1 MSKKIIQLEH
11 IDVTF
16 HQKKQTIKAV
26 RDVTI
31 RINKGDIYGIVGYS
45 GAGKSTLVRV
55 INLLQIPTAGKITV
69 DDDVIFQGD
78 KVRLTPAQLRSK
90 RREIGMIFQH
100 FNLMAQMTAEE
111 NVAFALKHAGL
122 SQQEKKEKVARLLE
136 LVGLS
141 DRAKNYPAQLSGG
154 QKQRVAIAGIVALR
168 PNVIILDE
176 ATSMLDPEGR
186 LEVIAT
192 VKKIKEENN
201 LTVLSITHDID
212 EAANAN
218 RIFVMKK
225 GELIQEGTPE
235 EIFSQGEKLIELG
248 LDLPFPERLKSALKA
263 RGVDVPK
270 EYMTEEGMVDWLW
283 TSVLNK

>member
-1 MSKKIIQLEH
+1 MQPIIEMKDL
-11 IDVTF
+11 TF
-16 HQKKQTIKAV
+16 RYQEEDQIPALNKV
-26 RDVTI
+26 SLN
-31 RINKGDIYGIVGYS
+31 INQGEWIAIIGHNGS
-45 GAGKSTLVRV
+45 GKSTLAKTINGLLLPESGSIKVNGQEINEKTIWEVRRNVGMVFQNPDNQFVGSTVEDDVAFGLENQGVPREEMLVRV
-55 INLLQIPTAGKITV
+55 RESLEQ
-69 DDDVIFQGD
+69 
-78 KVRLTPAQLRSK
+78 VRMVEFMR
-90 RREIGMIFQH
+90 
-100 FNLMAQMTAEE
+100 
-111 NVAFALKHAGL
+111 
-122 SQQEKKEKVARLLE
+122 KEPSR
-136 LVGLS
+136 
-141 DRAKNYPAQLSGG
+141 LSGG

-225 GELIQEGTPE
+225 GKLIQEGTPE

-248 LDLPFPERLKSALKA
+248 LDLPFPESLKSALKA
-263 RGVDVPK
+263 RGVDVP
-270 EYMTEEGMVDWLW
+270 EDYMTEEGMVDWLW

>member
-1 MSKKIIQLEH
+1 M
-11 IDVTF
+11 
-16 HQKKQTIKAV
+16 
-26 RDVTI
+26 
-31 RINKGDIYGIVGYS
+31 
-45 GAGKSTLVRV
+45 
-55 INLLQIPTAGKITV
+55 
-69 DDDVIFQGD
+69 
-78 KVRLTPAQLRSK
+78 
-90 RREIGMIFQH
+90 
-100 FNLMAQMTAEE
+100 
-111 NVAFALKHAGL
+111 
-122 SQQEKKEKVARLLE
+122 
-136 LVGLS
+136 
-141 DRAKNYPAQLSGG
+141 
-154 QKQRVAIAGIVALR
+154 
-168 PNVIILDE
+168 IILDE

>member
-1 MSKKIIQLEH
+1 MQPIIEMKDL
-11 IDVTF
+11 TF
-16 HQKKQTIKAV
+16 RYQEEDQIPALNKV
-26 RDVTI
+26 SLN
-31 RINKGDIYGIVGYS
+31 INQGEWIAIIGHNGS
-45 GAGKSTLVRV
+45 GKSTLAKTINGLLLPESGSIKVNGQEINEKTIWEVRRNVGMVFQNPDNQFVGSTVEDDVAFGLENQGVPREEMLVRV
-55 INLLQIPTAGKITV
+55 RESLEQ
-69 DDDVIFQGD
+69 
-78 KVRLTPAQLRSK
+78 VRMVEFMR
-90 RREIGMIFQH
+90 
-100 FNLMAQMTAEE
+100 
-111 NVAFALKHAGL
+111 
-122 SQQEKKEKVARLLE
+122 KEPSR
-136 LVGLS
+136 
-141 DRAKNYPAQLSGG
+141 LSGG

>member
-1 MSKKIIQLEH
+1 MQPIIEMKDL
-11 IDVTF
+11 TF
-16 HQKKQTIKAV
+16 RYQEEDQIPALNKV
-26 RDVTI
+26 SLN
-31 RINKGDIYGIVGYS
+31 INQGEWIAIIGHNGS
-45 GAGKSTLVRV
+45 GKSTLAKTINGLLLPESGSIKVNGQEINEKTIWEVRRNVGMVFQNPDNQFVGSTVEDDVAFGLENQGVPREEMLVRV
-55 INLLQIPTAGKITV
+55 RESLEQ
-69 DDDVIFQGD
+69 
-78 KVRLTPAQLRSK
+78 VR
-90 RREIGMIFQH
+90 
-100 FNLMAQMTAEE
+100 MAEFMR
-111 NVAFALKHAGL
+111 
-122 SQQEKKEKVARLLE
+122 KEPSR
-136 LVGLS
+136 
-141 DRAKNYPAQLSGG
+141 LSGG

-270 EYMTEEGMVDWLW
+270 EYMTEEGMLDWLW
-283 TSVLNK
+283 TCVLNK

>member
-1 MSKKIIQLEH
+1 MQPIIEMKDL
-11 IDVTF
+11 TF
-16 HQKKQTIKAV
+16 RYQEEDQIPALNKV
-26 RDVTI
+26 SLN
-31 RINKGDIYGIVGYS
+31 INQGEWIAIIGHNGS
-45 GAGKSTLVRV
+45 GKSTLAKTINGLLLPESGSIKVNGQEINEKTIWEVRRNVGMVFQNPDNQFVGSTVEDDVAFGLENQGVPREEMLVRV
-55 INLLQIPTAGKITV
+55 RESLEQ
-69 DDDVIFQGD
+69 
-78 KVRLTPAQLRSK
+78 VRMVEFMR
-90 RREIGMIFQH
+90 
-100 FNLMAQMTAEE
+100 
-111 NVAFALKHAGL
+111 
-122 SQQEKKEKVARLLE
+122 KEPSR
-136 LVGLS
+136 
-141 DRAKNYPAQLSGG
+141 LSGG

-263 RGVDVPK
+263 RGVDLPK

>member
-1 MSKKIIQLEH
+1 MPREEM
-11 IDVTF
+11 
-16 HQKKQTIKAV
+16 
-26 RDVTI
+26 
-31 RINKGDIYGIVGYS
+31 
-45 GAGKSTLVRV
+45 LVRV
-55 INLLQIPTAGKITV
+55 RESLEQ
-69 DDDVIFQGD
+69 
-78 KVRLTPAQLRSK
+78 VRMVEFMR
-90 RREIGMIFQH
+90 
-100 FNLMAQMTAEE
+100 
-111 NVAFALKHAGL
+111 
-122 SQQEKKEKVARLLE
+122 KEPSR
-136 LVGLS
+136 
-141 DRAKNYPAQLSGG
+141 LSGG

>member
-1 MSKKIIQLEH
+1 MQPIIEMKDL
-11 IDVTF
+11 TF
-16 HQKKQTIKAV
+16 RYQEEDQTPALNKV
-26 RDVTI
+26 SLN
-31 RINKGDIYGIVGYS
+31 INQGEWIAIIGHNGS
-45 GAGKSTLVRV
+45 GKSTLAKTINGLLLPESGSIKVNGQEINEKNIWEVRRNVGMVFQNPDNQFVGSTVEDDVAFGLENQGVPREEMLVRV
-55 INLLQIPTAGKITV
+55 RESLEQ
-69 DDDVIFQGD
+69 
-78 KVRLTPAQLRSK
+78 VR
-90 RREIGMIFQH
+90 
-100 FNLMAQMTAEE
+100 MAEFMR
-111 NVAFALKHAGL
+111 
-122 SQQEKKEKVARLLE
+122 KEPSR
-136 LVGLS
+136 
-141 DRAKNYPAQLSGG
+141 LSGG

-225 GELIQEGTPE
+225 GKLIQEGTPE

>member
-1 MSKKIIQLEH
+1 MQPIIEMKDL
-11 IDVTF
+11 TF
-16 HQKKQTIKAV
+16 RYQEEDQIPALNKV
-26 RDVTI
+26 SLN
-31 RINKGDIYGIVGYS
+31 INQCEWIAIIGHNGS
-45 GAGKSTLVRV
+45 GKSTLAKTINGLLLPESGSIKVNGQEINEKTIWEVRRNVGMVFQNPDNQFVGSTVEDDVAFGLENQGVPREEMLVRV
-55 INLLQIPTAGKITV
+55 RESLEQ
-69 DDDVIFQGD
+69 
-78 KVRLTPAQLRSK
+78 VR
-90 RREIGMIFQH
+90 
-100 FNLMAQMTAEE
+100 MAEFMR
-111 NVAFALKHAGL
+111 
-122 SQQEKKEKVARLLE
+122 KEPSR
-136 LVGLS
+136 
-141 DRAKNYPAQLSGG
+141 LSGG

>member
-1 MSKKIIQLEH
+1 MQPIIEMKDL
-11 IDVTF
+11 TF
-16 HQKKQTIKAV
+16 RYQEEDQIPALNKV
-26 RDVTI
+26 SLN
-31 RINKGDIYGIVGYS
+31 INQGEWIAIIGHNGS
-45 GAGKSTLVRV
+45 GKSTLAKTINGLLLPESGSIKVNGQEINEKNIWEVRRNVGMVFQNPDNQFVGSTVEDDVALGLENQGVPREEMLVRV
-55 INLLQIPTAGKITV
+55 RESLEQ
-69 DDDVIFQGD
+69 
-78 KVRLTPAQLRSK
+78 VR
-90 RREIGMIFQH
+90 
-100 FNLMAQMTAEE
+100 MAEFMR
-111 NVAFALKHAGL
+111 
-122 SQQEKKEKVARLLE
+122 KEPSR
-136 LVGLS
+136 
-141 DRAKNYPAQLSGG
+141 LSGG

-263 RGVDVPK
+263 RGVDVP
-270 EYMTEEGMVDWLW
+270 EDYMTEEGMVDWLW